1 MLKVK
6 PENTPIISTPD
17 IGGFLILTALFLTR
31 RLEIGFSKTA
41 SFIFTFFVRIN
52 CDASIN
58 WSTTDANAKFAIFS

>member
-41 SFIFTFFVRIN
+41 LFIFTFFVRIN
-52 CDASIN
+52 CDTLIN
-58 WSTTDANAKFAIFS
+58 